1 MVRIDMEIYCAGD
14 PIRVS
19 ARASS
24 IRRAEDIVR
33 SRYPGSEVRVVF
45 PIDGN
50 GFFDEDGG
58 QEGIEAEGLGLAT
71 G

>member
-1 MVRIDMEIYCAGD
+1 MEIHGEED

-19 ARASS
+19 ARAPN

-33 SRYPGSEVRVVF
+33 SRFPGSEVRVVF
-45 PIDGN
+45 PIDGD
-50 GFFDEDGG
+50 GFFAEDGG
-58 QEGIEAEGLGLAT
+58 YEGIEAEGLGLMT

>member
-1 MVRIDMEIYCAGD
+1 MVRIEMEIYGAED

-19 ARASS
+19 ARAPS

-50 GFFDEDGG
+50 GFFADGDH
-58 QEGIEAEGLGLAT
+58 EGIEAESVGFTA
-71 G
+71 

>member
-1 MVRIDMEIYCAGD
+1 MVRIEMEIHCAED

-50 GFFDEDGG
+50 GFFAEDGG
-58 QEGIEAEGLGLAT
+58 YEGIEAEGLGLAT